1 MASRGVPFLN
11 RREVVPWVFMAP
23 FLIFFLAFRVWPVIS
38 AFFLSFQDVQGI
50 GVSEWTGLSNYAYL
64 LKDPSFVKS
73 MRNTTLYTIGILIM
87 LVPLPLIYSQFLYS
101 GVVAR
106 SNWIRLLIFLPVLTS
121 LVVAG
126 TVFRLL
132 LAPDGILN
140 TALTAIGLPGPRWL
154 GVAELA
160 VPSMVIV
167 ATWRWTGM
175 NIIYFTSGL
184 TNVPHEIFEAAS
196 IDGANGLQR
205 FLHITVPMLKPVT
218 VFVVT
223 LTLIGGFQV
232 FAEPYVLF
240 SQGESPGQGGLTIAL
255 YLYRQAFRSFNM
267 GYASTIGVVLA
278 LIIMAISLVQFR
290 LFGFFSEE
298 E

>member
-1 MASRGVPFLN
+1 MLARGVPLIH
-11 RREVVPWVFMAP
+11 RRRVVPWVFMAP
-23 FLIFFLAFRVWPVIS
+23 FLIFFLAFRIWPVIS
-38 AFFLSFQDVQGI
+38 AFILSFQEVQGI
-50 GVSEWTGLSNYAYL
+50 GAAEWTGLSNYAYL
-64 LKDPSFVKS
+64 LKDPSFFKS
-73 MRNTTLYTIGILIM
+73 MGNTTLYTIGSLIL
-87 LVPLPLIYSQFLYS
+87 LVPLPLIYSQLLFS
-101 GVVAR
+101 GVVMR
-106 SNWIRLLIFLPVLTS
+106 SNLIRLLIFLPVLTS

-140 TALTAIGLPGPRWL
+140 TALMAIGLPGPRWL
-154 GVAELA
+154 EVAELA
-160 VPSMVIV
+160 VPSMILV

-184 TNVPHEIFEAAS
+184 TNVPHEVFEAAS

-205 FLHITVPMLKPVT
+205 FLYITVPMLKPVT
-218 VFVVT
+218 IFVIT
-223 LTLIGGFQV
+223 LTLISGYQV

-240 SQGESPGQGGLTIAL
+240 TQGESPGQGGLTIAL

>member
-1 MASRGVPFLN
+1 MTSRGVPFIH
-11 RREVVPWVFMAP
+11 RRGVVPWVFMAP
-23 FLIFFLAFRVWPVIS
+23 FLIFFLAFRIWPVIN
-38 AFFLSFQDVQGI
+38 AFILSFQDVQGI
-50 GVSEWTGLSNYAYL
+50 GMSEWTGLSNYAYL

-73 MRNTTLYTIGILIM
+73 MRNTTLYTVGILIM
-87 LVPLPLIYSQFLYS
+87 LVPLPLIYSQFLFS
-101 GVVAR
+101 GVVFR

-140 TALTAIGLPGPRWL
+140 TALMAIGLPGPRWL

-184 TNVPHEIFEAAS
+184 TNVPHEVFEAAS

>member
-1 MASRGVPFLN
+1 
-11 RREVVPWVFMAP
+11 MAP
-23 FLIFFLAFRVWPVIS
+23 FLIFFLAFRIWPVIN
-38 AFFLSFQDVQGI
+38 AFILSFQEVQGI
-50 GVSEWTGLSNYAYL
+50 GVSEWTGFSNYTYL
-64 LKDPSFVKS
+64 LKDPSFLKS
-73 MRNTTLYTIGILIM
+73 MRNTTLYTVGILIF
-87 LVPLPLIYSQFLYS
+87 LVPLPLIYSQLLFS
-101 GVVAR
+101 GVVVR
-106 SNWIRLLIFLPVLTS
+106 SNLIRLLIFLPVLTS

-140 TALTAIGLPGPRWL
+140 SALMAIGLPGPRWL
-154 GVAELA
+154 EVAELA
-160 VPSMVIV
+160 VPSMVLV

-184 TNVPHEIFEAAS
+184 TNVPHEVFEAAS

-278 LIIMAISLVQFR
+278 IIIMMISLVQFR